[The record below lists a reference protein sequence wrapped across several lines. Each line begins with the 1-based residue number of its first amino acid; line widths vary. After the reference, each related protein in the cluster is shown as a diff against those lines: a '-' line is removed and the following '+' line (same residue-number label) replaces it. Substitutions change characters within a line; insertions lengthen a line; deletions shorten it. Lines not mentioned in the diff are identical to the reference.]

1 MRGYLHVDNV
11 SQLLR
16 KVLMD
21 RFEEPERMEFIF
33 RIENN
38 LFTSNGFRLKYVAP
52 GRSKRLI
59 CCSGVKTES
68 RFSIAL
74 TYI

>member
-1 MRGYLHVDNV
+1 
-11 SQLLR
+11 
-16 KVLMD
+16 MD
-21 RFEEPERMEFIF
+21 QFEEPEQMKYSFSFDRKSFDI
-33 RIENN
+33 
-38 LFTSNGFRLKYVAP
+38 TSNGFRLKYVAP

-74 TYI
+74 TYIKKKVIWRIC